1 MSFEKWYEEEKKK
14 KKKETSDFE
23 NWYNST
29 KETTTTSKRED
40 DNDIAPVVLHSR
52 PKELGGSFVKDEED
66 KPSWFQGG
74 AFSDGYQFGDV
85 SKTIIGTVADVSDNI
100 NTAVVDATENLIDT
114 GAHIVGVVGGWFNKD
129 FREDVGDFI
138 AKEILAPTQTGEA
151 ITKYT
156 NPIGLANELINGG
169 KTEENSLLG
178 DKSDGLVQSAA
189 HLVGSYA
196 LQMVGVP
203 AWLTQG
209 VNAFGSEIESALQQD
224 ATFME
229 ATNSGVVSAAAEI
242 IFEKISSGI
251 KFKGG
256 ALDEGLEKAL
266 TNGIK
271 NKLGRTVVKYV
282 TDAGLEGT
290 EEVLTEAT
298 SAVGRKLTYASDK
311 EWNEILSSED
321 VFDAFVGGAVMS
333 GALGGGKIVK
343 SAKDGTDFTSGMTD
357 NEEKVVKKLYEDALA
372 EKQKDGT
379 KLSYGEKNK
388 LWDSIIDDMSKGQLN
403 IDDIESVLGGD
414 TYKAYQDVVKSE
426 DAILKEFEELGKK
439 QNPTL
444 AEMTRYNELKAKV
457 DEINAKSNRTQ
468 LKNQLSEEVFN
479 LVQGDTTGRLAESY
493 NEVARKGVAFEAD
506 LTKYKGKQKEA
517 VQRAIDSGVL
527 NNTYRS
533 HELVNILSKI
543 EADKGITFDYTNNA
557 KLKKSGF
564 AVEGKTVNGFAD
576 KSTGAVTLNVQSAK
590 SWQSVVGHEVTH
602 VLEGTDAYDTLQ
614 KALYAYAESKGELA
628 SRKANLTELYKNM
641 DTDIDAEL
649 TADLVGDYLFT
660 DKGFITHLTT
670 NRNLFQKVYD
680 EIKYLWNVATG
691 KEKAEIEKVK
701 REFDKAWKELNVN
714 KAVTEGTDNVKMSVS
729 PETLDSIK
737 EKYKDKTDHLYIFE
751 RKNGTISID
760 NMVVKSEFRNQGVGT
775 EILNDILAYA
785 DANGKTVTLT
795 PTSEFGTKA
804 KLTKWYK
811 ANGFVENKGRNA
823 DYTLSDTMYR
833 LPKENVKYSV
843 STDSNGNELSIAVQ
857 KRFANSKAV
866 DEDGNLKVLYHGT
879 YGGEFYTFDKA
890 KGSVEGDFGSGFYFT
905 DNEYDVERNYEGGG
919 PDFENKVARRAEQI
933 ESEEEI
939 DYSEAEARA
948 REELFVGSNKH
959 EVYLNIENPA
969 VVGETTLLDYESF
982 AQEYD
987 IDDYDSEEDYEG
999 DVEQLIADTIDNVI
1013 WEVEKNVDVYSTDGL
1028 SEILWEA
1035 VNEGGIDIEQLKA
1048 NINNL
1053 YLEDSE
1059 GNLVGN
1065 EVTRQIIESL
1075 GYDGIID
1082 NTVSSKFRN
1091 MGLDEGTT
1099 HYIVF
1104 KPNQIKSIT
1113 NQNPTDNPD
1122 IRYSISEETDV
1133 QYQKAVERGD
1143 TKTAQLMV
1151 DEAAK
1156 NAGYDIKAYH
1166 GTGYDFTVFDKSKQ
1180 GDNYQDWGRLG
1191 KGFYFAP
1198 NARQAQTWAERSRGA
1213 KNNVMSVYLRS
1224 ENMLDS
1230 FEALPDD
1237 LKDTIPAEWD
1247 SLTRRLAEKYV
1258 YNYVDFMQEFGYDVQ
1273 KIFIEKGY
1281 DGINGDV
1288 EFVVYDPEQVKS
1300 ADAITYDDK
1309 GNIISLSERFNT
1321 AHEDIRF
1328 SLSEETNTEYMSAIA
1343 KGDMETAQRMV
1354 DDAAEKWSNGKR
1366 LYTTDAETGEIVF
1379 EFYRSSDGGR
1389 TVWNGH
1395 GNNPNQG
1402 VFLTSDKH
1410 IADAFDSALGGV
1422 RGQTGGKH
1430 ITVYAKAENPFVI
1443 DAKGQIYTA
1452 IPVDE
1457 GSIPDWVYEKSSSSV
1472 EWSDEAN
1479 DYVVVDSI
1487 DIDNLYPEAFKRGYD
1502 AVIVKNVKEG
1512 VGGGVATDVV
1522 LKDGGTQMKSADPV
1536 TYDDNGKVIPLNER
1550 FNPDKVDIRN
1560 SLSQKGDRGSRTGD
1574 YNTPLN
1580 DLYYE
1585 GVAPVNVATDTN
1597 VGGKT
1602 QTVAPVV
1609 EDYSTTPDSLEA
1621 QIYQAEET
1629 VLSIINEAKELEQG
1643 YAENRYTDEEYNNKY
1658 SDIMSRYSDAIEKH
1672 DSLLKEVTKTDNERF
1687 ASLSDEDAPPEL
1699 EAPYYGDAESIT
1711 PGDVFAERDIKA
1723 VGNRKVKAYMYE
1735 NPEVKPFFQG
1745 EAGAMLSELQ
1755 NSIKGER
1762 FRLDDGSWTGTQRY
1776 TSPEIAE
1783 LLDVWKYS
1791 YDQIEAGLRA
1801 IIEGNGK
1808 ENNAVSKRIEF
1819 LLDSRLRNGYT
1830 DIVYGDSIP
1839 ADQEYIDLMANKSLE
1854 DYYSDSFNNLVQNA
1868 DKYMPLED
1876 DIAPVNDAFT
1886 ANTEQKPVINFDG
1899 EQGMFNGFE
1908 AEQEAP
1914 VKPQQQ
1920 TAKILTEEPVV
1931 AKKKGRTLS
1940 KAVANFVDKGAVF
1953 ENLSL
1958 KTKNRALQA
1967 KYNFMHYS
1975 NSKAQH
1981 FIANGAEGV
1990 KPLKTIFETVEK
2002 SGKTQQFYEYLYHYH
2017 NIDRMS
2023 LETAEN
2029 QSKRMEL
2036 RKQFQGYSDEAIKT
2050 IASEWI
2056 TKDTPKNVEY
2066 RIRKA
2071 REYVEASKTKNKPVF
2086 GYDVTADMSR
2096 DVVERLEKANP
2107 EFKQWAQDVYS
2118 NNAYLRKLLVYNGV
2132 ISPETA
2138 DLWAKMYSHYV
2149 PIRRAGDTGLSV
2161 NVPLDTNRTGINAPV
2176 KKATGGNSDILPLF
2190 NTIAQRAEQTYKAI
2204 AKNNFGV
2211 ELMNTLNSSV
2221 SVDKTATS
2229 LDDVIDSIDN
2239 HDGLLQE
2246 GKNGKNPTFT
2256 VFEGGERVTF
2266 EITEEMYDA
2275 LKPTSEELSKTYKI
2289 PNAISNFRKATL
2301 TEYNPWFLLKNAI
2314 KDTQDVLINSQHAA
2328 KTYLNIPSAIKEMAA
2343 NGKWY
2348 NEYIA
2353 NGGEQN
2359 TYFDDETNTF
2369 KSENNAIE
2377 FAKKITGLN
2386 AISKANNVVEM
2397 LPRLAEYIASRKS
2410 GRSIEVSML
2419 DAARVT
2425 TNFAAGGDI
2434 TKFANRNGATFLNAS
2449 VQGAM
2454 QQVRNIREAKMNGLR
2469 GWANLAAK
2477 YAIAGLPA
2485 LLLNHLLWDDD
2496 EEYEELSDYVKQNYY
2511 IVGKYGDGKFVRIP
2525 KGRTVA
2531 VIQNAFEQMENAVT
2545 GDDEV
2550 DLKSFLDLVVS
2561 NLAPNNPLDNNIIS
2575 PIIDVAK
2582 NETWYGEDLV
2592 PTRLQDVPESEQYD
2606 ESTDELS
2613 KWLGEKLNYSPIK
2626 INYML
2631 DQYSGVVGD
2640 TFLPMMTPEAESG
2653 DDSVGGKMIAPLKDM
2668 LTTDSVMK
2676 NQNISDFYDTQEK
2689 LTIAAN
2695 GSSATDEDVLKSKYM
2710 SAKNAELSELYKQK
2724 REIQNSELSDKE
2736 KYNAVREVQKQIV
2749 DIARNSLS
2757 TYENVNVDGSYAT
2770 VGDLHYHLDKNGA
2783 WVKVTDKQLEKQQDV
2798 TRSLGISGAEYWGNK
2813 EEYDY
2818 AYESPEKHAI
2828 SKTVGGYD
2836 VYKTYSSELYDIKA
2850 DKDEN
2855 GKSIN
2860 GSRKE
2865 KVVDYINN
2873 LDADYGAKII
2883 LFKSEYPSDDTYNED
2898 IVNYVNNLE
2907 SLSYEERIA
2916 IFTELG
2922 FVVSGDTVYWD

>member
-23 NWYNST
+23 SWYNST
-29 KETTTTSKRED
+29 KETTTSSRHEND
-40 DNDIAPVVLHSR
+40 DIAPVRLYSR
-52 PKELGGSFVKDEED
+52 TEENGGSFGKDEED

-114 GAHIVGVVGGWFNKD
+114 GAYVVGAVGGIFNED
-129 FREDVGDFI
+129 FREDVGEFI
-138 AKEILAPTQTGEA
+138 GREILQPTQTGEA

-156 NPIGLANELINGG
+156 NPIGWANELINGG

-178 DKSDGLVQSAA
+178 DKADGLVQSAS

-203 AWLTQG
+203 TWLTMG
-209 VNAFGSEIESALQQD
+209 VNAFGSEIESAFQQD
-224 ATFME
+224 ATYLE
-229 ATNSGVVSAAAEI
+229 AGISGGVSAVAEVA
-242 IFEKISSGI
+242 FEKLSGAI
-251 KFKGG
+251 
-256 ALDEGLEKAL
+256 
-266 TNGIK
+266 
-271 NKLGRTVVKYV
+271 KLGGGSAVDDGIQKTITKNISDRITRSIVKYGS
-282 TDAGLEGT
+282 DMIAEGG
-290 EEVLTEAT
+290 EEVATELV
-298 SAVGRKLTYASDK
+298 SAVGKKLTYASDK
-311 EWNEILSSED
+311 EFKEIFSTED
-321 VFDAFVGGAVMS
+321 ALDAFIGGAVMA
-333 GALGGGKIVK
+333 GVLDGGRIVK
-343 SAKDGTDFTSGMTD
+343 SASDGTDIASGLTK
-357 NEEKVVKKLYEDALA
+357 NEEKVVRKIYEDTLA

-379 KLSYGEKNK
+379 KLNKAERDK
-388 LWDSIIDDMSKGQLN
+388 LWDSIVDDMSKGQLN
-403 IDDIESVLGGD
+403 TDTIESVLGGD
-414 TYKAYQDVVKSE
+414 TYKSYQDVVNNE

-444 AEMTRYNELKAKV
+444 ADTSRYNELKAKV
-457 DEINAKSNRTQ
+457 DEINSKSNRKQLKTQ
-468 LKNQLSEEVFN
+468 LSQEVYD
-479 LVQGDTTGRLAESY
+479 LVKGDKTGRLAESY
-493 NEVARKGVAFEAD
+493 NEVARKGVAFNAD

-543 EADKGITFDYTNNA
+543 EADKGITFDYTDNA
-557 KLKKSGF
+557 KLKESGF
-564 AVEGKTVNGFAD
+564 AVEGKIVNGFVD

-590 SWQSVVGHEVTH
+590 SWQSVVGHEITH
-602 VLEGTDAYDTLQ
+602 VLEGTKAYDALQ
-614 KALYAYAESKGELA
+614 KALYAYAESKGEYA
-628 SRKANLTELYKNM
+628 NRRANLTELYKGM
-641 DTDIDAEL
+641 GADIDSEL

-660 DKGFITHLTT
+660 DKDFVTHLTT
-670 NRNLFQKVYD
+670 NRNLFQKIYD
-680 EIKYLWNVATG
+680 EIKYLYKVATG
-691 KEKAEIEKVK
+691 KEQAEIAKVK
-701 REFDKAWKELNVN
+701 KEFDKAWKELNVKDSAKGADTKLSISGVNSKTANSSLLLKAEHMLDTGVDSETVRQETGWFKGYDGKMRYEISDRDMDFNINGHFTNPDVIRLKELEFKFLTDTENITEAEISEMKSLTKALEGVKKHPTTLGDYLKHDKLYEAYPELKGFKLSFDKLDNGTLGKYRIGQKEIVLDNSIRDN
-714 KAVTEGTDNVKMSVS
+714 KAKIEATLIHEIQHAIQEIEGFANGSSVS
-729 PETLDSIK
+729 YWKDQRQDIVDTISGARANLDLWLEDIGYPDFVKSSIQEVVNK
-737 EKYKDKTDHLYIFE
+737 EKTIEQHWEDCKEFKANSKYAKQIAACEAELAEFQRQYDEITNGMTPSEQYENTAGEIEARDVSLRRWRSEEALKETRPDIDRENVVFADKT
-751 RKNGTISID
+751 K
-760 NMVVKSEFRNQGVGT
+760 
-775 EILNDILAYA
+775 
-785 DANGKTVTLT
+785 
-795 PTSEFGTKA
+795 
-804 KLTKWYK
+804 
-811 ANGFVENKGRNA
+811 
-823 DYTLSDTMYR
+823 
-833 LPKENVKYSV
+833 VKYSV

-866 DEDGNLKVLYHGT
+866 DENGNLKVLYHGT

-933 ESEEEI
+933 EGEEEI

-1059 GNLVGN
+1059 GNLVGS

-1082 NTVSSKFRN
+1082 NTVSSKFSN
-1091 MGLDEGTT
+1091 MGLEEGTT

-1104 KPNQIKSIT
+1104 KPNQIKSVS
-1113 NQNPTDNPD
+1113 NQTPTDNPD
-1122 IRYSISEETDV
+1122 IRYSVSEETDIN
-1133 QYQKAVERGD
+1133 YMSAVERGD

-1198 NARQAQTWAERSRGA
+1198 TAREAQTWAERSRGA

-1237 LKDTIPAEWD
+1237 LKETIPAEWEG
-1247 SLTRRLAEKYV
+1247 LTRRLAEKYV
-1258 YNYVDFMQEFGYDVQ
+1258 YNYVEYMQEFGYDVQ
-1273 KIFIEKGY
+1273 KILKEKGY
-1281 DGINGDV
+1281 DGINGHV
-1288 EFVVYDPEQVKS
+1288 EFVVFDPEQIKS

-1309 GNIISLSERFNT
+1309 GNTIPLSERFNT
-1321 AHEDIRF
+1321 AHEDIRY
-1328 SLSEETNTEYMSAIA
+1328 SLSNE
-1343 KGDMETAQRMV
+1343 
-1354 DDAAEKWSNGKR
+1354 
-1366 LYTTDAETGEIVF
+1366 GE
-1379 EFYRSSDGGR
+1379 
-1389 TVWNGH
+1389 
-1395 GNNPNQG
+1395 Q
-1402 VFLTSDKH
+1402 
-1410 IADAFDSALGGV
+1410 A
-1422 RGQTGGKH
+1422 
-1430 ITVYAKAENPFVI
+1430 
-1443 DAKGQIYTA
+1443 
-1452 IPVDE
+1452 
-1457 GSIPDWVYEKSSSSV
+1457 
-1472 EWSDEAN
+1472 
-1479 DYVVVDSI
+1479 
-1487 DIDNLYPEAFKRGYD
+1487 
-1502 AVIVKNVKEG
+1502 
-1512 VGGGVATDVV
+1512 
-1522 LKDGGTQMKSADPV
+1522 
-1536 TYDDNGKVIPLNER
+1536 
-1550 FNPDKVDIRN
+1550 
-1560 SLSQKGDRGSRTGD
+1560 SRTGD

-1597 VGGKT
+1597 VGHKT
-1602 QTVAPVV
+1602 DAVAPVV
-1609 EDYSTTPDSLEA
+1609 EDYSTTADSLEA
-1621 QIYQAEET
+1621 QVYQAEET
-1629 VLSIINEAKELEQG
+1629 VLDIINEAEELERG
-1643 YAENRYTDEEYNNKY
+1643 YSENRYTDEEYNKKY
-1658 SDIMSRYSDAIEKH
+1658 DDIMSRYSDAMENH
-1672 DSLLKEVTKTDNERF
+1672 DRLLSEVTRVDKER
-1687 ASLSDEDAPPEL
+1687 AESLNDADVPPQV
-1699 EAPYYGDAESIT
+1699 APHYYGETEPIT
-1711 PGDVFAERDIKA
+1711 PESLFDKRDISA
-1723 VGNRKVKAYMYE
+1723 VGNRKVKAYMNE

-1745 EAGAMLSELQ
+1745 EAGAMLSELD

-1776 TSPEIAE
+1776 TSDAIAY
-1783 LLDVWKYS
+1783 LLDGWKYS

-1801 IIEGNGK
+1801 IIDGNGK

-1819 LLDSRLRNGYT
+1819 LLDRRLRKGYT
-1830 DIVYGDSIP
+1830 DIVYGDAIP
-1839 ADQEYIDLMANKSLE
+1839 ANQEYIDLVVSKSLE
-1854 DYYSDSFNNLVQNA
+1854 DYYGESFDNLVQNA
-1868 DKYMPLED
+1868 DKYVPQED
-1876 DIAPVNDAFT
+1876 DIAPVNISPAT
-1886 ANTEQKPVINFDG
+1886 NTEQKPVTNFDG

-2359 TYFDDETNTF
+2359 TYFDDETNSF

-2865 KVVDYINN
+2865 KVIDYINN